1 MEVPS
6 LRQSLEKASDGN
18 RDLKAAARLAGILI
32 LLAIVALAFWV
43 VISPFPEPSTL
54 TGRSF
59 ASVASQ
65 LGPSTGALP
74 DKLFEWEVSR
84 GVAVWTLEAS
94 YVTWPVQLGSVTVR
108 IKRCL
113 WIKWAGMSVLCRSAT
128 VVGS

>member
-1 MEVPS
+1 MPA
-6 LRQSLEKASDGN
+6 LWRSLEKASDGS
-18 RDLKAAARLAGILI
+18 RDLKAGARFAGLLI

-43 VISPFPEPSTL
+43 LISPFPEPSTL

-74 DKLFEWEVSR
+74 DKFIEWEVSR
-84 GVAVWTLEAS
+84 AVSVWTLEAS

-113 WIKWAGMSVLCRSAT
+113 WIKWPGMSVLCRSAT
-128 VVGS
+128 VAGS